1 MNRLLRGLGPAV
13 PWPTPAEA
21 LRAGLGATLALAL
34 TGVALRALGA
44 GSGLIAPFGAS
55 AFLIFAV
62 PNSPLAQPWAVVV
75 GSTLSALVAL
85 ALLHLL
91 PPSIAVAGLAVGLSI
106 LAMAACRAMHPPAG
120 AVVLLIALTA
130 DPAAPPSL
138 LYALSPVAD
147 GAALLVLAGLLW
159 NPLTGRA
166 YPFRQPAATGPH
178 GTADPA
184 PDRRLGLR
192 PEDLSAIL
200 ARLRLSPNLGPEDL
214 GRALEAAEA
223 EATARH
229 LGEVTAAD
237 IMSRDVV
244 ALAPDTPAPQ
254 VAQLFVHHGFNTL
267 PVRAPDGSFAGLVDD
282 RALIAA
288 DPAAT
293 AATLAHPATA
303 LAPDATLSGLL
314 PLLSDGRQQSV
325 PITDAGRLVGIVT
338 RSDLIALLSRKLR
351 QEPAV

>member
-166 YPFRQPAATGPH
+166 YPFRQPAATARMALPTPH
-178 GTADPA
+178 PTAALACAPKICRPSLPA
-184 PDRRLGLR
+184 CACR
-192 PEDLSAIL
+192 PTLAPRTL
-200 ARLRLSPNLGPEDL
+200 AARLRPPK
-214 GRALEAAEA
+214 
-223 EATARH
+223 
-229 LGEVTAAD
+229 
-237 IMSRDVV
+237 
-244 ALAPDTPAPQ
+244 PKPPPAIW
-254 VAQLFVHHGFNTL
+254 A
-267 PVRAPDGSFAGLVDD
+267 
-282 RALIAA
+282 
-288 DPAAT
+288 
-293 AATLAHPATA
+293 
-303 LAPDATLSGLL
+303 
-314 PLLSDGRQQSV
+314 
-325 PITDAGRLVGIVT
+325 
-338 RSDLIALLSRKLR
+338 K
-351 QEPAV
+351 